1 METKN
6 QRITASVQYERP
18 EIEVL
23 DVVTEGAFCVS
34 MQQLTSDEE
43 YEYAW

>member
-34 MQQLTSDEE
+34 LQQLDEGEE
-43 YEYAW
+43 YYW